1 MPTPD
6 TQPARSGKTAEISER
21 VRRVTAANAGM
32 MTGPGTNAYVVGRE
46 AAVVIDPGPDDP
58 EHLARICAAARG
70 PIEKIVVTHTHP
82 DHSPGSRMLSQLTGA
97 PVLAH
102 PRRLQG
108 ERDEQFAADAHL
120 NEGDVLEVGD
130 CRLRCLYTPGHAPDH
145 LCYLLQEEGLLF
157 AGDHVMEGT
166 TVVIAPPDGD
176 MQDYL
181 LSLHRLKTEAVRD
194 IAPGHGA
201 VIKNPNEVLQEIIDH
216 RMEREAQI
224 LTLLEEGGET
234 SIAELV
240 RRIYT
245 HVPVTLH
252 DMARMSVYAHLLK
265 LRAEERV
272 RGENLES
279 SWRILPR

>member
-130 CRLRCLYTPGHAPDH
+130 CRLRCLYTPGHAADH

-279 SWRILPR
+279 SWRVLPR